1 MSRESVEDEPSF
13 PICPAEPD
21 MTRPTVLLI
30 RRLRPLLDRTLDLS
44 PEELEA
50 FLERLARDEPA
61 DAQEV
66 AALLAVEPALDAAN
80 FLSDVLVDRAGKL
93 TGRLRF

>member
-1 MSRESVEDEPSF
+1 
-13 PICPAEPD
+13 